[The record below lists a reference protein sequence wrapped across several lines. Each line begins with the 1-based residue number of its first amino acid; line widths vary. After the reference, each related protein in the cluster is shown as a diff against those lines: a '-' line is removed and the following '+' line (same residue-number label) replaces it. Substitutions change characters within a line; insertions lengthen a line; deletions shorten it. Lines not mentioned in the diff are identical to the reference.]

1 MSSRQVQ
8 TVPVPRWLAVL
19 ASLAIL
25 AHLLVIGARVLDADS
40 GPWVTSMGNSPAT
53 GPQFAREIDQVT
65 NFSYLRPLRM
75 GHNYHFQS
83 NRPEQTDVYFEAEL
97 KDASGHVLKKL
108 RFPEQSANL
117 WLRHRQL
124 LLARGLAED
133 MPVQPPQGEE
143 VGAPKAGA
151 PSAEIWEFGPG
162 KVLRL
167 QTIPEHLIPRDH
179 PVFRPSEWS
188 RLLARSYAR
197 YLCRM
202 HGAAS
207 AEIIRHTK
215 EPLLSAVLLID
226 ESPNAEELVATF
238 GEMKVE

>member
-25 AHLLVIGARVLDADS
+25 AHLLALGAHALNAEN
-40 GPWVTSMGNSPAT
+40 GPWVTPVGNSPAT
-53 GPQFAREIDQVT
+53 GPQFAREIDQAADL
-65 NFSYLRPLRM
+65 YLRPLRI
-75 GHNYHFQS
+75 GHYHFAS

-97 KDASGHVLKKL
+97 KDASGRVLKKL
-108 RFPEQSANL
+108 RFPDPNANL
-117 WLRHRQL
+117 WLRQRQL

-133 MPVQPPQGEE
+133 IPVQPPQGEE
-143 VGAPKAGA
+143 VGAPKQGA
-151 PSAEIWEFGPG
+151 PTIEIWDFRLG
-162 KVLRL
+162 KMLRL
-167 QTIPEHLIPRDH
+167 QTIPEHLIPRGQ

-197 YLCRM
+197 YLCRV

>member
-25 AHLLVIGARVLDADS
+25 AHLLAIGARVLHADS

-83 NRPEQTDVYFEAEL
+83 NQPEQTDVYFEAEL
-97 KDASGHVLKKL
+97 KDASGHVLKNL
-108 RFPEQSANL
+108 RFPDPSANL
-117 WLRHRQL
+117 WLRQRQL
-124 LLARGLAED
+124 LLARGLMED
-133 MPVQPPQGEE
+133 IPVQPPQAEE
-143 VGAPKAGA
+143 VRAPNQAA
-151 PSAEIWEFGPG
+151 PSLEISPFRLG

-167 QTIPEHLIPRDH
+167 QTIPEHLIPRGQT
-179 PVFRPSEWS
+179 VFRPSEWS
-188 RLLARSYAR
+188 LLLARSYAR
-197 YLCRM
+197 YLCRV

-226 ESPNAEELVATF
+226 ESRNAEELVATF